1 MFFLHPKPQN
11 IKSLP
16 RGPVQNG
23 VFPVFFMAA
32 LSGRELGS
40 HTVSSA
46 TTLED
51 VTVWLRAHLCAS
63 ERVSLALVRGL
74 VRFSEVRVP
83 SLSLSLSTICLSPS
97 LSLFC
102 LFLEKHLSQAA
113 SLPFLEASDGDEYL
127 VHQAGLSI
135 KASLPSPLFSS
146 LQSH

>member
-11 IKSLP
+11 IKSLH
-16 RGPVQNG
+16 RGPVQKG
-23 VFPVFFMAA
+23 FFPVFFKAA

-74 VRFSEVRVP
+74 VRFSEVWVSSLNHQ
-83 SLSLSLSTICLSPS
+83 SLSLSLF
-97 LSLFC
+97 SLF
-102 LFLEKHLSQAA
+102 
-113 SLPFLEASDGDEYL
+113 
-127 VHQAGLSI
+127 
-135 KASLPSPLFSS
+135 
-146 LQSH
+146 LQKQL